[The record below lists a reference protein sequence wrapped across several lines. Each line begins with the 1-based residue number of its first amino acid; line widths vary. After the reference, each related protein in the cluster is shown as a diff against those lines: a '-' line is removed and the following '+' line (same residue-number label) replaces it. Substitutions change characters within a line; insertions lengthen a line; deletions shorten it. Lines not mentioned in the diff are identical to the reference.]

1 MNLYPQVSL
10 PEMAKICVA
19 ATTNKP
25 LLRALIFSGIT
36 KTSLSD
42 LGLLT
47 TNNIELIRENSDD
60 WESKNSPL
68 YRMATLPTDSTA
80 NEMLEEAMSRRK
92 RPNDPVF
99 GDRCFLKRNYR
110 AVLEQLGIA
119 PHEWFLDKNPPWI
132 RAKPPAQP
140 DSLPQSLK
148 WLSLDE
154 ALGELV
160 RAPV

>member
-36 KTSLSD
+36 KTSLYD

-47 TNNIELIRENSDD
+47 TNNIELIRENSKE
-60 WESKNSPL
+60 WESKNSQL
-68 YRMATLPTDSTA
+68 YRIVTLPEDSTA
-80 NEMLEEAMSRRK
+80 NIMLEEAMSKRK
-92 RPNDPVF
+92 RQNDPVF
-99 GDRCFLKRNYR
+99 GDRRFLKRNYQ
-110 AVLEQLGIA
+110 AVLEQLGIE
-119 PHEWFLDKNPPWI
+119 PHEWFLGKTPPWN

-140 DSLPQSLK
+140 DSLPKSLR